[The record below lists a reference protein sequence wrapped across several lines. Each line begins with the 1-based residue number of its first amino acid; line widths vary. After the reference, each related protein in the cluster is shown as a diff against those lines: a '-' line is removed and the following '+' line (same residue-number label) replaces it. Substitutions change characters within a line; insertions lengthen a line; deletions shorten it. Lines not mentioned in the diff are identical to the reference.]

1 MSHMPNKDLNTIK
14 EQLHIIQDKQTEDEV
29 RKYASSLHASKHP
42 DHIKEPLFKAVNVRI
57 EEITRPLPMAVN
69 GDLDDIE

>member
-1 MSHMPNKDLNTIK
+1 MSPKKKKDLALIK
-14 EQLHIIQDKQTEDEV
+14 KQLNIIQDKQTEDDV

-42 DHIKEPLFKAVNVRI
+42 DHIKAPLFKAVQVRI

-69 GDLDDIE
+69 GDLDDID